1 MSDRHV
7 ALQEVTNMFSQ
18 MHNLQRVTFL
28 PFNYLPSLTA
38 TPSQALHSLLLT
50 SPVSSISHE
59 SCLRQLTTLRE
70 VSFRGLFTMNETLL
84 TSLSCLPQLQ
94 HLVFDK
100 LLFPKTPFEQS
111 CFHSAYFS
119 SLRTLDI
126 HQLNPMDSNGDKSGL
141 VGQQFVLSLPN
152 LQHVIFGMGAAN
164 QLVQDTLN
172 RMTTLKSLMAVV
184 PRRLESV
191 FTDTEAANW
200 SQWSHQRGIHFEYV
214 SIVDE

>member
-1 MSDRHV
+1 
-7 ALQEVTNMFSQ
+7 
-18 MHNLQRVTFL
+18 
-28 PFNYLPSLTA
+28 
-38 TPSQALHSLLLT
+38 
-50 SPVSSISHE
+50 
-59 SCLRQLTTLRE
+59 
-70 VSFRGLFTMNETLL
+70 
-84 TSLSCLPQLQ
+84 
-94 HLVFDK
+94 
-100 LLFPKTPFEQS
+100 
-111 CFHSAYFS
+111 
-119 SLRTLDI
+119 
-126 HQLNPMDSNGDKSGL
+126 MDSNGDKSGL